1 MFDETVGIHS
11 SAAEEFVTMRE
22 KVVRPTTAAPRHCP
36 TSKTTG
42 PARHARSLA
51 RS

>member
-22 KVVRPTTAAPRHCP
+22 KTVRPA
-36 TSKTTG
+36 K
-42 PARHARSLA
+42 LA
-51 RS
+51 TE